1 MELNVGAMT
10 NVELQ
15 LARMVEAKKQRR
27 RSHKQNRR
35 ERGHKSPSE
44 RARSNLRLFRF
55 LPFYQ
60 VDGSELT
67 GSCRHANVAESPEP
81 EASPLNGIWA
91 ILKNNEM
98 LTWPEKI
105 KFAIGL
111 LPAIRVYVNLPF
123 RISLRFSVAG
133 AELAVL
139 L

>member
-27 RSHKQNRR
+27 RSHRQNRR

-67 GSCRHANVAESPEP
+67 GSCRHVNMAELPEP
-81 EASPLNGIWA
+81 EASRLELSAADHDFDDTDWFAGNEWA
-91 ILKNNEM
+91 E
-98 LTWPEKI
+98 
-105 KFAIGL
+105 
-111 LPAIRVYVNLPF
+111 
-123 RISLRFSVAG
+123 G
-133 AELAVL
+133 AF
-139 L
+139 